1 MTNPTQLGDLWSPC
15 LFSPLTY
22 KSWGPMAISQVS
34 SFPAH
39 CVIKASAGAERLA
52 AVKPAQL
59 AAATWTKG
67 PSGTPRLAPTG
78 TMLRICDGFK
88 SNM

>member
-1 MTNPTQLGDLWSPC
+1 MVTMVIFT
-15 LFSPLTY
+15 TY
-22 KSWGPMAISQVS
+22 LQVMGPDGSQVS

-67 PSGTPRLAPTG
+67 PSATPRLEQTG
-78 TMLRICDGFK
+78 KLLRKMRWF
-88 SNM
+88 